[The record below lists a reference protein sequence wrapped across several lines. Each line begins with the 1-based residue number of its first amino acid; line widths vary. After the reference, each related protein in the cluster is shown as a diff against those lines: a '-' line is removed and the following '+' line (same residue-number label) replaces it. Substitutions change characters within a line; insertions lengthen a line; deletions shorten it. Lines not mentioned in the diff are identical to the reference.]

1 MRNAPRVVALV
12 AAPLLV
18 VGATAMVMVARHEVG
33 PAPVSP
39 DGPRVTL
46 LAPQQGAVLELQP
59 VQVQA
64 KAEDPDGIATAE
76 LLVNDKRVAN
86 QLTSGGS
93 TADLE
98 FTWTPQDPGDYTLRV
113 RARDN
118 EGKWGEAVITVSAG
132 TGLPPLPP
140 PPTTLPRTTLDPGVS
155 TTPSSLGPATSSAP
169 PPTTAATS
177 VAPTTAR
184 PAPTAPPTAAPTVP
198 TTPTTDTTIPTTDT
212 TIPTTD
218 TTIPT
223 TDTTIP
229 TTDTTTATTP
239 VTQARCRLDSA
250 VLLLPVPRSSLVPLQ
265 PTFVWTYA
273 GACPPASQVLVLSLP
288 GGHQSVALS
297 GAARS
302 YVPAVPL
309 PTCTRVRWSV
319 TAVDAN
325 GGARGTKAEDFTTAC

>member
-1 MRNAPRVVALV
+1 
-12 AAPLLV
+12 
-18 VGATAMVMVARHEVG
+18 
-33 PAPVSP
+33 
-39 DGPRVTL
+39 
-46 LAPQQGAVLELQP
+46 

-76 LLVNDKRVAN
+76 LRVNDKPVAN

-93 TADLE
+93 TADLQ

-140 PPTTLPRTTLDPGVS
+140 PPTTLPRTTLDPGTS
-155 TTPSSLGPATSSAP
+155 TTPSFLGPAASSTPTTGPSSVAATTTRPAPAP
-169 PPTTAATS
+169 PPT
-177 VAPTTAR
+177 VAPTA
-184 PAPTAPPTAAPTVP
+184 P
-198 TTPTTDTTIPTTDT
+198 TTPTTDSTIPTTDT

-229 TTDTTTATTP
+229 TTDTTTTATP
-239 VTQARCRLDSA
+239 VTQVTQAPCRLESA
-250 VLLLPVPRSSLVPLQ
+250 VLLLPVSRSSLVLLQ

-273 GACPPASQVLVLSLP
+273 GACPPTSQVLVLSMP
-288 GGHQSVALS
+288 GGHQAVALS

-302 YVPAVPL
+302 YVPAAPL
-309 PTCTRVRWSV
+309 PACTRVRWSV
-319 TAVDAN
+319 TAVDAY
-325 GGARGTKAEDFTTAC
+325 GRARGTRAEDFTTAC